1 MKVCRDTFELD
12 SLETRLTG
20 WDEDLRLGHRGVERL
35 TMFLQE
41 VQRHLQ
47 GHAQSPEDPAAE
59 ESDADPDPVRF
70 QSREHLEMAIDP
82 MTLAKFRQQAK
93 WYLLLVPAL
102 LKLIDQCEAALHP
115 DDVAG
120 LVKRE
125 AAREFPCGSS
135 SRHDVTGPRA
145 LTRAKKRVSPT

>member
-1 MKVCRDTFELD
+1 MKVCNNTLELG

-41 VQRHLQ
+41 VQRLLEGQ
-47 GHAQSPEDPAAE
+47 AQSPEDPAAE
-59 ESDADPDPVRF
+59 DSDADPLRF
-70 QSREHLEMAIDP
+70 QSREHLEMAIGP
-82 MTLAKFRQQAK
+82 MTLANFRQQAR

-125 AAREFPCGSS
+125 AAREFPCG
-135 SRHDVTGPRA
+135 RF
-145 LTRAKKRVSPT
+145 

>member
-1 MKVCRDTFELD
+1 MKVCNSTLELD
-12 SLETRLTG
+12 SLETHLAG
-20 WDEDLRLGHRGVERL
+20 WHQDLRLGHRGVERL

-41 VQRHLQ
+41 VQRLLQ

-59 ESDADPDPVRF
+59 DSDADPVCF
-70 QSREHLEMAIDP
+70 QSREHLEMAIGP
-82 MTLAKFRQQAK
+82 MTLAKLRQQAT

-120 LVKRE
+120 LIKRE
-125 AAREFPCGSS
+125 AAREFPCG
-135 SRHDVTGPRA
+135 R
-145 LTRAKKRVSPT
+145 L